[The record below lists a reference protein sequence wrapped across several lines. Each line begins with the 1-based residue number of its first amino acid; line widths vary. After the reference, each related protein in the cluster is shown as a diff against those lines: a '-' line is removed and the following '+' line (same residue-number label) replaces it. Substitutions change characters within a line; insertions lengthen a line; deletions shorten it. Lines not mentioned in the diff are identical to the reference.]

1 MVKKLFQFLPIYGIM
16 YTERG
21 VGMERM
27 IDAGG
32 RVTIP
37 KTVRTQLDIKDNEF
51 LELTVEDGAIVLR
64 PKPKTI
70 VDLRR
75 ATKVH
80 IDQRKVQAI
89 KDKYQ
94 KGDRVELINMESAA
108 YLIPRGMKG
117 TVTEVDD
124 LGSVHVKWEN
134 GMEVA
139 VLNIPGDAI
148 EKVTK

>member
-1 MVKKLFQFLPIYGIM
+1 
-16 YTERG
+16 
-21 VGMERM
+21 MERM

-80 IDQRKVQAI
+80 MDQRKVKAI
-89 KDKYQ
+89 KDK
-94 KGDRVELINMESAA
+94 
-108 YLIPRGMKG
+108 
-117 TVTEVDD
+117 
-124 LGSVHVKWEN
+124 
-134 GMEVA
+134 
-139 VLNIPGDAI
+139 
-148 EKVTK
+148 

>member
-1 MVKKLFQFLPIYGIM
+1 M

-37 KTVRTQLDIKDNEF
+37 KTVRTQLDIKD
-51 LELTVEDGAIVLR
+51 
-64 PKPKTI
+64 
-70 VDLRR
+70 
-75 ATKVH
+75 
-80 IDQRKVQAI
+80 
-89 KDKYQ
+89 KYQ
-94 KGDRVELINMESAA
+94 KGDKVELINMESAA

-148 EKVTK
+148 EKVTR

>member
-1 MVKKLFQFLPIYGIM
+1 MVKRLFHFLPIHGIM

-27 IDAGG
+27 IDNGG
-32 RVTIP
+32 RVIIP
-37 KTVRTQLDIKDNEF
+37 RTVRDQLGIKDNEYV
-51 LELTVEDGAIVLR
+51 ELTVEDGAIVLR

-70 VDLRR
+70 LDLRR
-75 ATKVH
+75 ATKVY
-80 IDQRKVQAI
+80 IDTKKVQSI
-89 KDKYQ
+89 KAKYK
-94 KGDRVELINMESAA
+94 KGDKVKLVNMESEAG
-108 YLIPRGMKG
+108 LIPRDMKG
-117 TVTEVDD
+117 EVIEVDD

-148 EKVTK
+148 EKL